1 MSSDRVRVLVFGA
14 HPDDPDSKAGGLAAL
29 YGRLG
34 HQVKLVSLTNGD
46 AGHFEIGGA
55 PLAWIRRKEAAA
67 AGAVLGCEYITLDNH
82 DGALLPTLEVREQ
95 VIAIIREFQ
104 PDIVMSPR
112 PWDYHPDHRYTGQ
125 VVQDALYMVTV
136 PNVVSHAP
144 HLRTNPVA
152 LYLWDHFKKPY
163 PFTPDV
169 VVGIDE
175 VVEQKVDALH
185 CHTSQVYEWL
195 PYNRR
200 ELDRV
205 PKDATARRAWLRQIM
220 EPRLRGPADLYRN
233 KLIALYGEEKGR
245 KIQYAEAFEVC
256 EYGARLSEEGLHRLF
271 PFFPSV

>member
-1 MSSDRVRVLVFGA
+1 MSDDRVRVLVFGA

-136 PNVVSHAP
+136 PNVVSRVP
-144 HLRTNPVA
+144 HLRANPVA
-152 LYLWDHFKKPY
+152 FYLWDHFQKPY
-163 PFTPDV
+163 PFAPDV

-200 ELDRV
+200 ELERV
-205 PKDATARRAWLRQIM
+205 PKNATARRAWLRQIM
-220 EPRLRGPADLYRN
+220 EPRLRGPADLYRD

-245 KIQYAEAFEVC
+245 QIRYAEAFEVC
-256 EYGARLSEEGLHRLF
+256 EYGARLSAESLHRLF
-271 PFFPSV
+271 PFFR